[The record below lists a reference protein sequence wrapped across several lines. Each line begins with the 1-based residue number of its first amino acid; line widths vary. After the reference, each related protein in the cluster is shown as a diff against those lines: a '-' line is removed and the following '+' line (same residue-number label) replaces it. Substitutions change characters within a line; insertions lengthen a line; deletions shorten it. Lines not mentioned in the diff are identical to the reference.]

1 MLEQVKDFQSE
12 ETKKYYV
19 INDFIDTFG
28 IYVIFYV
35 MA

>member
-1 MLEQVKDFQSE
+1 MLEQVKDFQRD

-19 INDFIDTFG
+19 INDFIDTSG
-28 IYVIFYV
+28 VYVIFYV